1 MGHSGSYGPQPGIES
16 SPHSVEVQGLTTD
29 GPGTTFST
37 PVSFGKH
44 KMGFSTLMAFTGC
57 NRQCKAGFYF
67 YLFFIFLFIFI
78 YFLVLPVFC
87 YQPISLH
94 PRAHTISHVIPWT
107 FPGKNNG
114 VGCHFLLHT
123 PAFLP
128 GESRR
133 QRSLAGY
140 SPWGSQTVKL
150 LKPLS
155 MHMD

>member
-78 YFLVLPVFC
+78 YFLVLPVYC

-94 PRAHTISHVIPWT
+94 PRAHMLSHLIPWT
-107 FPGKNNG
+107 S
-114 VGCHFLLHT
+114 
-123 PAFLP
+123 A
-128 GESRR
+128 
-133 QRSLAGY
+133 
-140 SPWGSQTVKL
+140 SQT
-150 LKPLS
+150 PLS
-155 MHMD
+155 VDFSRQEYWSGLPFPSPKAGF